1 MVREYMKMAVRQLL
15 REKIFSLVNLAGL
28 ALGLACV
35 ICILLF
41 VKDELSYD
49 QHLSKKQRIFRV
61 IQGGDSEEQSSSLPF
76 PTGPTL
82 INDFPGDIEKQ
93 VRLFNFQAS
102 TLSIVHEDHGVDIP
116 FNEPHFFFADSTYF
130 KIFDHKFINGS
141 PDKALDGP
149 SFVVITEPTAIRYFN
164 SIDVVGRVIKFEGK
178 HDLTITGVVEDVP
191 SNSHFRFDFIAS
203 MTTLPAINFPIPEKN
218 WYWNPVWTYVLL
230 SDANRKDEVMAQ
242 LPAFVQKYYHPSIK
256 DEVDLNLQPIT
267 DIYLYSRSDYEIGM
281 MGSARNIK
289 VFSIIGVVILLV
301 AIINFI
307 NLSTAR
313 ATDRFKEI
321 GVRKVSGASRRRL
334 LFQFL
339 TESVVVIFI
348 SLLLAGVLAAMLLGP
363 LNKLADKTFSLT
375 DLFQMQTLLIMVAIA
390 LTAGVLSGIYPAM
403 YLSSLNPVNI
413 LKSGGASPGGKSFS
427 RKALTVFQFATSTI
441 LIVVTMVIYS
451 QVNFMKDAPLGF
463 DQEQILVLP
472 VQRSSLVPNYELFK
486 DQLLANDAIT
496 SVSSTNTL
504 LGKDYQSSNYKKEGQ
519 EEMSFYPCL
528 FVRMDFAKTI
538 GVKLLAG
545 RDFNDEITAPGYYA
559 MINQSLCK
567 VWGWTPEEAIG
578 QKITGTVEGEMTV
591 VGVTEDF
598 HYAPLKQ
605 TVGPLMMCQSDFAA
619 KHRDFFTRFVM
630 VRIKPE
636 KARETLAF
644 LSTTWSKLVTESPF
658 DYFFLDEQLNTVYKQ
673 EDRLNQIATVFSAFA
688 IVIGCLGLYGLSLF
702 TFRKRRKEVA
712 IRKVLGASETVIV
725 RLFTVDFLKLVVI
738 GFTVGAPAAYVLS
751 EKWLSEYSYR
761 MPLSQSYFI
770 ICFGILLFL
779 AMFTI
784 SFQTIQASVANPS
797 DALRSE

>member
-1 MVREYMKMAVRQLL
+1 MIREYVKMAVRQLL

-41 VKDELSYD
+41 VRDELSYD

-61 IQGGDSEEQSSSLPF
+61 IHGSESGEQSSSLPF
-76 PTGPTL
+76 PAGPTL
-82 INDFPGDIEKQ
+82 INDFPGDVEMQ

-102 TLSIVHEDHGVDIP
+102 TLSIVHEDHGVDVP

-130 KIFDHKFINGS
+130 KIFDHKFIQGN
-141 PDKALDGP
+141 PEMALAGP
-149 SFVVITEPTAIRYFN
+149 SFVVLTESTAKRYF
-164 SIDVVGRVIKFEGK
+164 SSTDVVGRIIKFEGK
-178 HDLTITGVVEDVP
+178 NDLTITGVIEDVP
-191 SNSHFRFDFIAS
+191 LNSHFKFDFIAS
-203 MTTLPAINFPIPEKN
+203 MTTLPLINFPIPEKN

-230 SDANRKDEVMAQ
+230 SDTYRKDEIERQ

-256 DEVDLNLQPIT
+256 DEAILELQPIT
-267 DIYLYSRSDYEIGM
+267 DIYLYSTSDYEIGV

-321 GVRKVSGASRRRL
+321 GVRKVSGAGRRRL
-334 LFQFL
+334 LIQFL

-348 SLLLAGVLAAMLLGP
+348 ALLFAGVLASGLLGP
-363 LNKLADKTFSLT
+363 LNKLADKAFTLN
-375 DLFQMQTLLIMVAIA
+375 DLFDTQTLLIMTGIGLA
-390 LTAGVLSGIYPAM
+390 AGVISGIYPAI
-403 YLSSLNPVNI
+403 YLSSLNPVHV

-451 QVNFMKDAPLGF
+451 QVNFMKDASLGF

-486 DQLLANDAIT
+486 DQLLANDAIM
-496 SVSSTNTL
+496 SVTTTNTL
-504 LGKDYQSSNYKKEGQ
+504 LGKEHQSSNYKKAGQ
-519 EEMSFYPCL
+519 DEMSFYPCL
-528 FVRMDFAKTI
+528 FVRMDFAKTV

-559 MINQSLCK
+559 MINHSLCK
-567 VWGWTPEEAIG
+567 TWGWTPEEAVG
-578 QKITGTVEGEMTV
+578 QKINGTVEGEMTV

-605 TVGPLMMCQSDFAA
+605 TVGPMIMCQSDFA
-619 KHRDFFTRFVM
+619 KHKDFFTRFVM
-630 VRIKPE
+630 VRIRPE
-636 KARETLAF
+636 KAKETLAF
-644 LSTTWSKLVTESPF
+644 LATTWSKIVTESPF
-658 DYFFLDEQLNTVYKQ
+658 DYFFLDEELNAVYKQ
-673 EDRLNQIATVFSAFA
+673 EDRLNQIATAFSAFA

-738 GFTVGAPAAYVLS
+738 GFTVGAPAAYLLS

-770 ICFGILLFL
+770 ICFAGLLFL